1 MRERNRV
8 SQPSKE
14 YGSAHMKEA
23 HYGNEAQCQNKSAL
37 MATSKTDFQ
46 LRLDPTRE
54 SMKQQFQTVRSY
66 KRKACVRNTST
77 INCRF
82 TGMPLISLIRLY
94 LPINTRWHLD
104 ERMKGDKTIIII
116 IIFFIFF
123 WGGEVLVYNT
133 KSSILPCKILR
144 RRILRSHKLHVC
156 FNVSIGILI
165 L

>member
-116 IIFFIFF
+116 I
-123 WGGEVLVYNT
+123 WGGRKAVSCHVRSSGDGSFAAINFMYVLM
-133 KSSILPCKILR
+133 S
-144 RRILRSHKLHVC
+144 
-156 FNVSIGILI
+156 
-165 L
+165 